1 MVCQN
6 LEFKQ
11 KSESAE
17 NNTSGSNNT
26 PVGALAGQNLTTG
39 NNNVDIG
46 ANVVGLAG
54 ESGKIRIGKQ
64 GAQNGTFIAGIS
76 GSE

>member
-1 MVCQN
+1 
-6 LEFKQ
+6 
-11 KSESAE
+11 
-17 NNTSGSNNT
+17 
-26 PVGALAGQNLTTG
+26 LAGQNLTTG

-64 GAQNGTFIAGIS
+64 GAQNGTFTAGIS